1 MIDITTPRL
10 EQRSEQPC
18 VYIRTH
24 VRMGEIDPKA
34 TSLVPQVFQWLD
46 QHDAEP
52 QGVFFRY
59 NVIDMENEMEIDV
72 GVVVKK
78 PVTGDGRVKAGV
90 VPAGTYVTLRHTG
103 HPSELMEATRLLLE
117 WGDRHKVTW
126 RKHPHG
132 KTGEAWDA
140 RFEFYLDVPDNQPD
154 MSKWRTDLAMQVDPR

>member
-1 MIDITTPRL
+1 MVDITTPRL
-10 EQRSEQPC
+10 EQRSELPC
-18 VYIRTH
+18 VYIRTQ

-46 QHDAEP
+46 QHDVEP

-59 NVIDMENEMEIDV
+59 NVIDMENEMEIGV

-78 PVTGDGRVKAGV
+78 PVAGDGRVQAGV
-90 VPAGTYVTLRHTG
+90 VPGGTYATLRHTG
-103 HPSELMEATRLLLE
+103 HPGELMEATRLLLE
-117 WGDRHKVTW
+117 WGDQHKVTW
-126 RKHPHG
+126 RKRPHG

-140 RFEFYLDVPDNQPD
+140 RFEFYLDGPDNQPD